1 MPPANQ
7 RKPKTKKEQIVDL
20 LRDTILSGE
29 LAPGDRLLQ
38 EQLAERF
45 DVSPT
50 PIREAIQQLIAEGV
64 LSHSPYRG
72 VQVAEVT
79 MDDMH
84 EVYLIRSVVEELAT
98 RVAVPNLRIVD
109 IQRLHQ
115 YQDDIRASVA
125 RDDIPTLRKF
135 NYEFHWLIY
144 NTAGM
149 PYLAQIIRNLW
160 LKSPWDTLHVL
171 PTRPQ
176 EAIIEHDRILEAI
189 DARDA
194 HLAGTRMREHIELG
208 EKTLSRYLAEHGRTP
223 TSYPT
228 RKA

>member
-1 MPPANQ
+1 MSPANKQ
-7 RKPKTKKEQIVDL
+7 KSKTKKEQVIDL

-38 EQLAERF
+38 EQLAARF
-45 DVSPT
+45 EVSST

-84 EVYLIRSVVEELAT
+84 EVYLIRSVTEELAT

-109 IQRLHQ
+109 VQRLHQ
-115 YQDDIRASVA
+115 YQEGIRTSVA
-125 RDDIPTLRKF
+125 QGDIQTLRKL

-144 NTAGM
+144 NTANM
-149 PYLAQIIRNLW
+149 PYLAQIIRSLW

-176 EAIIEHDRILEAI
+176 EAIEEHERILAAI
-189 DARDA
+189 DAGDTQ
-194 HLAGTRMREHIELG
+194 LAGTRMREHIESG
-208 EKTLSRYLAEHGRTP
+208 EKTLSRFLAEKSKASPDHL
-223 TSYPT
+223 T
-228 RKA
+228 RKD